1 MTLTT
6 KQEEG
11 LKIAVQRYHD
21 DEPYTII
28 SGFAGAG
35 KSTLIR
41 FIIAALDIPEE
52 DVVYIAYTGKAAEV
66 LRHKGCPNAMT
77 AHKFLYY
84 SDRLP
89 NGKFIF
95 KPRKALEFRPKIIV
109 VDEVS
114 MLPKSMWDLLLS
126 HHIHVLACGD
136 PGQLPPVNKDDLLT
150 VLDNPHIF
158 LDEIMRQAQE
168 SEIIR
173 LSMDVRD
180 GRPLQYFKGNE
191 VQVIH
196 PNEIIT
202 GMYDWADE
210 ILTATNK
217 KRQEINSFI
226 REMKGYGD
234 EPQVGD
240 KVISLCNHWDCL
252 DYSYENALIN
262 GTIGYISEGN
272 FPVTLDYFDPM
283 QVPRQK
289 SIPLWRL
296 RETFPKPVPTMTADI
311 VTETGER
318 FDEICMDYEA
328 LMTGKR
334 CYTPQQ
340 EWYYTKFIDKDI
352 QPYEFNY
359 GYAITVHRA
368 QGSEWDKVMVFEEN
382 FPFDREEH
390 KKWLYTAVT
399 RASSRLVLVR

>member
-1 MTLTT
+1 
-6 KQEEG
+6 
-11 LKIAVQRYHD
+11 
-21 DEPYTII
+21 
-28 SGFAGAG
+28 
-35 KSTLIR
+35 
-41 FIIAALDIPEE
+41 
-52 DVVYIAYTGKAAEV
+52 
-66 LRHKGCPNAMT
+66 MT
-77 AHKFLYY
+77 AHKLLYY

-89 NGKFIF
+89 NGKFMF
-95 KPRKALEFRPKIIV
+95 KPRKLLEFRPKIIV

-126 HHIHVLACGD
+126 HHIHILACGD

-191 VQVIH
+191 VQVIR

-226 REMKGYGD
+226 RDMKGYGD

-283 QVPRQK
+283 QAPRQK

-318 FDEICMDYEA
+318 FGEICMDYEA

-340 EWYYTKFIDKDI
+340 EWYYAKFIDKDI

>member
-11 LKIAVQRYHD
+11 LKIAVQRYRD

-77 AHKFLYY
+77 AHKLLYY

-89 NGKFIF
+89 NGKFMF
-95 KPRKALEFRPKIIV
+95 KPRKTLEFRPKIIV

-126 HHIHVLACGD
+126 HRVHVLACGD

-180 GRPLQYFKGNE
+180 GRPLQYFKGSE
-191 VQVIH
+191 VQVIR

-226 REMKGYGD
+226 RDMKGYGD

-272 FPVTLDYFDPM
+272 FPITLDYFDPM

-318 FDEICMDYEA
+318 FGEICMDYEA

-340 EWYYTKFIDKDI
+340 EWYYAKFIDKDI

-382 FPFDREEH
+382 FPFDKEEH